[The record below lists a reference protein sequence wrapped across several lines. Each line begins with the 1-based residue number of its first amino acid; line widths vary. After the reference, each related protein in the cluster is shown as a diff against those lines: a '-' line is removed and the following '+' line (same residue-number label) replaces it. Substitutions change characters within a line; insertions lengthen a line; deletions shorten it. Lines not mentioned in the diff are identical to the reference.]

1 MKFCCAGRLEIV
13 AGKESGKSPKT
24 ILSKTGVRDIQ
35 REIRKKYEGRRELC
49 FLLQDWDDGYN
60 VGGMFRLA
68 DGCGASELI
77 LTGKTPQPEANPM
90 IGVTSMGQHRRIK
103 WRHFARHDEACQKLI
118 DEGWTLIALEIAEGA
133 VEFTEFDFPQRTCI
147 VVGNEGAGVFGGV
160 MKFCSAAV
168 YIPMFGK
175 GRSLNVVSSA
185 SVVGYAVVLGDR

>member
-1 MKFCCAGRLEIV
+1 MAKQGEGQI
-13 AGKESGKSPKT
+13 PKT
-24 ILSKTGVRDIQ
+24 ILSKTGVRDVQ
-35 REIRKKYEGRRELC
+35 REIRKKYEGRPEMC
-49 FLLQDWDDGYN
+49 FFLQDWEDGYN

-77 LTGKTPQPEANPM
+77 LTGKTPKPEENPM
-90 IGVTSMGQHRRIK
+90 IAVTSMGQHRRIT
-103 WRHFARHDEACQKLI
+103 WRHFARHDDACKKLI
-118 DEGWTLIALEIAEGA
+118 EEGWTLVALEIADGA
-133 VEFTEFDFPQRTCI
+133 IEFTEFDFPPRTCV

-185 SVVGYAVVLGDR
+185 SVIGYAITLKMKSP